1 MRCCAGISSSAMAG
15 QAEAGMGTAFSA
27 SIKELY
33 DDIRAPLTDY
43 KIPPFTP
50 PALADVVK
58 AKNGND

>member
-1 MRCCAGISSSAMAG
+1 MAG